1 MNSIA
6 ITCHACKEGI
16 DQPFPFSMAFQPIVD
31 VANAS
36 IFAYEAL
43 VRGPNRESARSV
55 LDQVTPVN
63 RYAFD
68 QCCRIR
74 AIELATRLG
83 LASTGAMLSINFMP
97 GAVYSAA
104 TCIGHSLEAAKRF
117 GFPSD
122 RLIFEITESERVR
135 DDGHLLGIVAEYR
148 RRGLHVALDDLGA
161 GYSGLNLLANLPVDI
176 VKLDMRLTRNLPERP
191 AARAIVE
198 AMARMSEKLGH
209 TLIAEGVETV
219 EEFNEIRD
227 CGIRLM
233 QGYLF
238 AKPAFEALPGVVIPQ
253 RDGAIQIDPAIKL
266 DSKETPLKATA

>member
-1 MNSIA
+1 MKSIA
-6 ITCHACKEGI
+6 ITCQACKEGI

-31 VANAS
+31 VANPG

-43 VRGPNRESARSV
+43 VRGPNGESARSV
-55 LDQVTPVN
+55 LGQVTPVN

-68 QCCRIR
+68 QCCRIG
-74 AIELATRLG
+74 AIELALRLG

-97 GAVYSAA
+97 GAVYSPA

-122 RLIFEITESERVR
+122 RLIFEITETERVR

-161 GYSGLNLLANLPVDI
+161 GYSGLNLLADLPVDI
-176 VKLDMRLTRNLPERP
+176 VKLDMKLTRNLPDRP

-198 AMARMSEKLGH
+198 AMARLSENLGFA
-209 TLIAEGVETV
+209 LVAEGVETV
-219 EEFNEIRD
+219 EEFNELRA
-227 CGIRLM
+227 CGIHLM
-233 QGYLF
+233 QGYLL
-238 AKPAFEALPGVVIPQ
+238 AKPAFEALPSALLPA
-253 RDGAIQIDPAIKL
+253 RDGFIQIDPGV
-266 DSKETPLKATA
+266 SPLKATA